1 METHTQRFRRGWQ
14 AGVFGLV
21 FAAGYLCGTVG
32 HPAAQAQVGDLE
44 KQMMQKAE
52 DSGGVVGS
60 AAKLGS
66 TITEMKDN
74 LDKLQKNVSVLEG
87 IKKALGG

>member
-1 METHTQRFRRGWQ
+1 M
-14 AGVFGLV
+14 FG
-21 FAAGYLCGTVG
+21 AGYLCGVVG
-32 HPAAQAQVGDLE
+32 HPAAEAQVGDLGKE
-44 KQMMQKAE
+44 MMKKAE

-74 LDKLQKNVSVLEG
+74 VTKLQKNIGVLEE
-87 IKKALGG
+87 IQKALGG